1 MNRVKSLRHIFIY
14 SICLVWLSAC
24 SIDSFF
30 SRPAAIAG
38 VTGAIVGSAV
48 GLAIGADVGKIALN
62 TAVNGA
68 IGLGV
73 GVLVGA
79 MYYEYSNRY
88 QKSIVVRQAAEI
100 NQAQVDI
107 EAMRHEVNDST
118 KLGQAETKSWN
129 DRYILVYP
137 NEPFEP
143 AIGSFA
149 Y

>member
-1 MNRVKSLRHIFIY
+1 MNRVNTLRHIFI
-14 SICLVWLSAC
+14 SFLCLVWLSAC

-30 SRPAAIAG
+30 SHEAAVGGAAG
-38 VTGAIVGSAV
+38 AVVGSIV
-48 GLAIGADVGKIALN
+48 GLAIGASVGEIALN

-68 IGLGV
+68 IGLGA

-79 MYYEYSNRY
+79 MYYEYASRY
-88 QKSIVVRQAAEI
+88 QKSIVVRQVEEI